1 MKVVVDTNIFISYT
15 LGNENASKLL
25 DFLISNKWQMY
36 ADSRLMHEY
45 VTIPAREKFKF
56 SSDKIQS
63 LKNLIVQ
70 NIIIVEISSDSL
82 KFNPDRQDS
91 KILEIANLAGCDYI
105 ISNDKQL
112 LKRGGHH
119 TKAKLIDCD
128 GFVEMFCQV

>member
-1 MKVVVDTNIFISYT
+1 LKAVVDTNIFISYC
-15 LGNENASKLL
+15 LGNENASKLM
-25 DFLISNKWQMY
+25 DFIISNKWQMY

-45 VTIPAREKFKF
+45 ATIPLREKFKF

-70 NIIIVEISSDSL
+70 NIINVDISTDSI

-91 KILEIANLAGCDYI
+91 KILEIANLAGCEYI

-112 LKRGGHH
+112 LRRAGHL
-119 TKAKLIDCD
+119 TKSKLIDCN
-128 GFVEMFCQV
+128 GFVELFCKI

>member
-1 MKVVVDTNIFISYT
+1 MKAVVDTNIFISYC
-15 LGNENASKLL
+15 LGNENATKLL

-45 VTIPAREKFKF
+45 ETIPAREKFKF

-70 NIIIVEISSDSL
+70 NIIIVDISTDSI

-91 KILEIANLAGCDYI
+91 KILEIANLARCDYI

-112 LKRGGHH
+112 LRRAGHL

-128 GFVEMFCQV
+128 GFVELFCKV